1 MSAKNYGRVDE
12 KNNVYVMDGGNERLV
27 GQYPDVSPA
36 EALAFFTRKFDDLEA
51 QVRILEQR
59 VAAGITDAKSLRT
72 THEHLTQEC
81 TEPKAVGDLQ
91 SLRDR
96 LAKLAPG
103 IEEAA
108 EKAKAERAVAIAKAL
123 EEKEAIAAKA
133 EAIVSNLGGINW
145 KKSAQEMTE
154 LFETWQRL
162 QKEGPKVAKAQTDP
176 IWKRFSQ
183 ARAKFEAGRRQY
195 FASIDG
201 KFKEAKQAKTDL
213 VKKAEALVA
222 KGADAAADYRKLQD
236 EWKSAGRAGKHEDS
250 LWAAFRAAGDAI
262 FAAKKEQDSEL
273 ALSQGANLKLKQE
286 LADKAEAIKVDD
298 VKEAKR
304 QLSEIQAE
312 WVKIGHV
319 PKNDVRNIEGRL
331 RAVQAK
337 IADAEK
343 QEWMRTD
350 PAAKAR
356 SNSLVTQL
364 EAVIAELEQELKVA
378 TDAKKKAALTEQIQE
393 RTALLEAAR
402 NAVD

>member
-1 MSAKNYGRVDE
+1 VSANNYGRVDE
-12 KNNVYVMDGGNERLV
+12 KNNVYVMDADTERLV
-27 GQYPDVSPA
+27 GQYPDVPA
-36 EALAFFTRKFDDLEA
+36 EEALAFFTRKFDDLEA

-59 VAAGITDAKSLRT
+59 VAAGITDAKSLRA

-81 TEPKAVGDLQ
+81 VEPKAVGDLQ

-108 EKAKAERAVAIAKAL
+108 EKAKIERDAAIARAL
-123 EEKEAIAAKA
+123 EDKEAIAARA
-133 EAIVSNLGGINW
+133 EAIVANLGGINW
-145 KKSAQEMTE
+145 KKSAAEMTE
-154 LFETWQRL
+154 LFESWQRL
-162 QKEGPKVAKAQTDP
+162 QKEGPKVPKAQTDP

-183 ARAKFEAGRRQY
+183 SRAKFEAGRRQY

-201 KFKEAKQAKTDL
+201 KFKEAKQVKSDL
-213 VKKAEALVA
+213 VKRAEALVS
-222 KGADAAADYRKLQD
+222 KGADAATDYRKLQD

-262 FAAKKEQDSEL
+262 FAAKKQQDAEL
-273 ALSQGANLKLKQE
+273 EVSQGENLRLKQE
-286 LADKAEAIKVDD
+286 LATKAEAIKVDD
-298 VKEAKR
+298 IKEAKR
-304 QLSEIQAE
+304 LLSEIQAE

-319 PKNDVRNIEGRL
+319 PKSEIRNIEGRL
-331 RAVQAK
+331 RSVQAK

-364 EAVIAELEQELKVA
+364 EAVIADLEQELKRA
-378 TDAKKKAALTEQIQE
+378 TDAKKKASIEEQIKA
-393 RTALLEAAR
+393 RTALLEAAK